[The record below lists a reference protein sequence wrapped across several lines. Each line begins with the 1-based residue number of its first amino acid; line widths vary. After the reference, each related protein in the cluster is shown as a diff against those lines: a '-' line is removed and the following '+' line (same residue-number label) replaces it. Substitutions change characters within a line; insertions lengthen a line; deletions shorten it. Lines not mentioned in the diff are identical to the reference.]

1 MKNRTLLSVVFVMLF
16 ALVLVGCDG
25 LRKEEKKTQQST
37 DTVILTKGSQAPDF
51 ELVADD
57 GIKLTLA
64 DLKGKKVYIN
74 VWGTW
79 CPPCR
84 MEMPELE
91 EVYQEVK
98 EKEDWVFLSVA
109 SPNDEGMGNNR
120 TRDVSKK
127 EILEEATNLGV
138 TYPVYFEENHS
149 FLTSYQV
156 RSFPT
161 HIFINS
167 DGTIANYGIGA
178 LNKTVVSNTM
188 EQVK

>member
-1 MKNRTLLSVVFVMLF
+1 MKTNKLISMTTLIICLF
-16 ALVLVGCDG
+16 MLVGCDG
-25 LRKEEKKTQQST
+25 LRKKEKKTT
-37 DTVILTKGSQAPDF
+37 TPEITTLVKGDQAPNF

-57 GIKLTLA
+57 GTKLTLA

-91 EVYQEVK
+91 EVYQSVK
-98 EKEDWVFLSVA
+98 DKEDWVFLSVA
-109 SPNDEGMGNNR
+109 SPNDEGMGNTN
-120 TRDVSKK
+120 TRDLSKK
-127 EILEEATNLGV
+127 EILEEATKLGV

-149 FLTSYQV
+149 FLTDYQI
-156 RSFPT
+156 RAFPT

-167 DGTIANYGIGA
+167 DGTIANYGMGA

>member
-1 MKNRTLLSVVFVMLF
+1 MKNRTVLPIIFAMIC
-16 ALVLVGCDG
+16 ALVLTGCDG
-25 LRKEEKKTQQST
+25 LRKENKKTDS
-37 DTVILTKGSQAPDF
+37 VAVASLVKGDQAPDF

-57 GIKLTLA
+57 GSKLTLA

-98 EKEDWVFLSVA
+98 DQEDWVFLSVA
-109 SPNDEGMGNNR
+109 SPNDEGMGNTK

-127 EILEEATNLGV
+127 EILEEATELGV

-149 FLTSYQV
+149 FLTDYQV
-156 RSFPT
+156 RAFPT
-161 HIFINS
+161 HVFINS
-167 DGTIANYGIGA
+167 DGTIANYGMGA
-178 LNKTVVSNTM
+178 LNKEVVSNTM
-188 EQVK
+188 KQVK